1 MGEHLLC
8 KQGVV
13 GSNPISSTRGRAH
26 GGQRRQKAEDR
37 KHWRAARALMV
48 LSPVLWGSAE
58 TVQAVCSLKIWKR
71 SACVGLFNLGARAWV
86 VIA

>member
-1 MGEHLLC
+1 
-8 KQGVV
+8 
-13 GSNPISSTRGRAH
+13 
-26 GGQRRQKAEDR
+26 
-37 KHWRAARALMV
+37 MV